1 MSTGAMTMEGILSM
15 LDFKQRTV
23 MITGA
28 AGNLGRAVASAF
40 RMQGANL
47 VLLDINAGAL
57 DEAYPG
63 DDEHFFK
70 CEVNL
75 MDQSK
80 VSEAVEAARERFGS
94 IDVLAALAGGF
105 HMGEPVHELSVGK
118 WDLMVELNAETLI
131 NTAQAIIPGMI
142 ENGAG
147 KIVTI
152 GANVARQ
159 GMADMSAYIV
169 AKSAVM
175 RLSESMSAELR
186 GKGINVNCVMPSI
199 IDTPEN
205 RAGMPDTDPANWV
218 SPEKLA
224 NVILFLCSKEAS
236 AVHGACVPV
245 VGLS

>member
-1 MSTGAMTMEGILSM
+1 
-15 LDFKQRTV
+15 
-23 MITGA
+23 
-28 AGNLGRAVASAF
+28 
-40 RMQGANL
+40 
-47 VLLDINAGAL
+47 
-57 DEAYPG
+57 
-63 DDEHFFK
+63 
-70 CEVNL
+70 
-75 MDQSK
+75 
-80 VSEAVEAARERFGS
+80 
-94 IDVLAALAGGF
+94 
-105 HMGEPVHELSVGK
+105 MGEPVHELSVGK

-131 NTAQAIIPGMI
+131 NTAQATVPGMI

-147 KIVTI
+147 KIITI
-152 GANVARQ
+152 GANAARQ

-186 GKGINVNCVMPSI
+186 TKGINVNCVMPSI

-205 RAGMPDTDPANWV
+205 RAAMPDADPANWV

-224 NVILFLCSKEAS
+224 NVILFLCSEEAS